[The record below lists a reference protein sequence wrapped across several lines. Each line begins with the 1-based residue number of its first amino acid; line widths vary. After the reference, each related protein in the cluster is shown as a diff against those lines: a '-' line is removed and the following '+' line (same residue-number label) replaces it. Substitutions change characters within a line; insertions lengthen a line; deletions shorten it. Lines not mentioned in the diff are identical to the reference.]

1 METDMG
7 DKPLESGNKQLR
19 KIRRAGFAGC
29 ALALLTVLQTL
40 FPILGFTPA
49 TLVGFVLH
57 AHSEATG
64 ISTAS
69 TIGVSSLYILLN
81 LLNVLLVV
89 GLTVG
94 IFSKNAICGV
104 LLFAYCVVGLLASI
118 PTALSLFGIPIILFI
133 LLLVYIV
140 QGMDGIFI
148 YRSLQKKKRAEQP

>member
-1 METDMG
+1 MG
-7 DKPLESGNKQLR
+7 DKPLESLNERLR

-29 ALALLTVLQTL
+29 ALALLTILQSV
-40 FPILGFTPA
+40 FPVLGFTPA

-57 AHSEATG
+57 AHNETTG

-69 TIGVSSLYILLN
+69 TIGVSLYILLN

-94 IFSKNAICGV
+94 IFNKNAICGV
-104 LLFAYCVVGLLASI
+104 LLFAYCVIGLLATI
-118 PTALSLFGIPIILFI
+118 PIALALFGIPIIIYI
-133 LLLVYIV
+133 LLLVFVI